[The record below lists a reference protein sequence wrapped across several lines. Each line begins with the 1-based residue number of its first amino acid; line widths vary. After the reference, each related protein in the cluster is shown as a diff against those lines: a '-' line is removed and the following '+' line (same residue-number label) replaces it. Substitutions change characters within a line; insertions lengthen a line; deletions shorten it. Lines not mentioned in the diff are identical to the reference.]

1 MYVKDPCSDVH
12 KSIHNHASLAIYP
25 SSQVTF
31 TASYRP
37 YSGHLQPP
45 SASVPRILPVNK
57 WTNPCCYLLFNP
69 IFSMRLCLLL
79 FFLSRAE
86 SWLLL
91 SVLLLSSSCPPL
103 LFIVLEFL
111 RVISS
116 FVSDRLWILVDIEF
130 QILISRTY
138 ITSKSRWAVIIQL
151 TADLVLLDYQLSSED
166 DNSEVRS
173 HYFVY
178 LSQLEVTKV

>member
-1 MYVKDPCSDVH
+1 MH
-12 KSIHNHASLAIYP
+12 
-25 SSQVTF
+25 
-31 TASYRP
+31 
-37 YSGHLQPP
+37 
-45 SASVPRILPVNK
+45 
-57 WTNPCCYLLFNP
+57 
-69 IFSMRLCLLL
+69 LCLLL
-79 FFLSRAE
+79 FFYPEQSPGCFCRYYYSHLP
-86 SWLLL
+86 
-91 SVLLLSSSCPPL
+91 VLPFVYC
-103 LFIVLEFL
+103 LEFL

-138 ITSKSRWAVIIQL
+138 ITLKSRWAVIIQL

>member
-1 MYVKDPCSDVH
+1 LVAFVGTTTL
-12 KSIHNHASLAIYP
+12 I
-25 SSQVTF
+25 
-31 TASYRP
+31 
-37 YSGHLQPP
+37 
-45 SASVPRILPVNK
+45 
-57 WTNPCCYLLFNP
+57 
-69 IFSMRLCLLL
+69 
-79 FFLSRAE
+79 FLS
-86 SWLLL
+86 S
-91 SVLLLSSSCPPL
+91 P

-130 QILISRTY
+130 EILISRTY
-138 ITSKSRWAVIIQL
+138 ITLKSRWAVIIQL